1 MKDEL
6 KKLMNEM
13 HTMGVSLAQ
22 QSQKI
27 RGEARTLDDPR
38 ISIARKL
45 LDLANESLDLRDEIE
60 KDLVSMEKRN
70 AKKQKNAH

>member
-27 RGEARTLDDPR
+27 RLEARTLDDPR
-38 ISIARKL
+38 LNIARKL
-45 LDLANESLDLRDEIE
+45 LDLANEAIDLRDEIE
-60 KDLVSMEKRN
+60 KDLASMEKR
-70 AKKQKNAH
+70 

>member
-6 KKLMNEM
+6 KKLMDEM

-27 RGEARTLDDPR
+27 RWEARTLDDPR
-38 ISIARKL
+38 LKISQQL
-45 LDLANESLDLRDEIE
+45 LDLANECLDLRDEIE
-60 KDLVSMEKRN
+60 QDLASLEKR
-70 AKKQKNAH
+70 